1 MSFYICSP
9 PFADIRI
16 NHGAR
21 IKKRKSKAESNQLF
35 QQSQPVQSAQGCDFQ
50 SGSIEGNMTGQ
61 EMFSA
66 IQVLIRENSL
76 LTNSRDAGWLAGI
89 GRFLDKIFS
98 H

>member
-1 MSFYICSP
+1 M
-9 PFADIRI
+9 
-16 NHGAR
+16 
-21 IKKRKSKAESNQLF
+21 KKRKSKAESNQLF
-35 QQSQPVQSAQGCDFQ
+35 QQSQSVQSVQGCNFQ

-66 IQVLIRENSL
+66 FQVLIHENSL
-76 LTNSRDAGWLAGI
+76 LTNSWDAWWLAGI